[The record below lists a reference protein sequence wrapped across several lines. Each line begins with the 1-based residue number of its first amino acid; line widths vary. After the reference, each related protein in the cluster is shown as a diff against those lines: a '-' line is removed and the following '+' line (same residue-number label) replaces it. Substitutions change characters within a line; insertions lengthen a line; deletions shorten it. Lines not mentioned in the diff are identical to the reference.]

1 MKIKQLTLLFIIT
14 SLSLYSQE
22 NINESSIE
30 TQFDKVYKNSTTY
43 QSYKVIAKNK
53 YLNLKTS
60 VLDSLK
66 KFTEIIDEKERSLTS
81 EKDSVQLLKRNLLK
95 VQNELKVTLRKEDSI
110 SFLGIQV
117 SKLVYNL
124 IMWLIVIVLGA
135 SLAYFTFK
143 YYRSHVLTREAEDN
157 LENIE
162 SEFEIHRKK
171 SLEREQKLRRQLQD
185 EINKQKNN

>member
-22 NINESSIE
+22 NVNESSIE
-30 TQFDKVYKNSTTY
+30 TQFDKVYKSATTY
-43 QSYKVIAKNK
+43 QSYKVIAKSK

-66 KFTEIIDEKERSLTS
+66 RYKDSIDRKEQLLTS
-81 EKDSVQLLKRNLLK
+81 EKDSVELLKRDLLK
-95 VQNELKVTLRKEDSI
+95 VQNELKITLRKEDSI
-110 SFLGIQV
+110 SFVGVQV

-135 SLAYFTFK
+135 SLAYYAFR
-143 YYRSHVLTREAEDN
+143 YYRSHILTKEAEDN
-157 LENIE
+157 LENVE

>member
-22 NINESSIE
+22 NVNESSIE
-30 TQFDKVYKNSTTY
+30 TQFDKVYKSSTSY

-66 KFTEIIDEKERSLTS
+66 RFTDIIAKKEQLLTS
-81 EKDSVQLLKRNLLK
+81 EKDSIQLLKRDLLK
-95 VQNELKVTLRKEDSI
+95 VQNELKITLRKEDSI
-110 SFLGIQV
+110 YFVGILV

-135 SLAYFTFK
+135 SLAYYAFK
-143 YYRSHVLTREAEDN
+143 YYRSHVLTKEAEDN
-157 LENIE
+157 LENVE
-162 SEFEIHRKK
+162 LEFEIHRKK

>member
-22 NINESSIE
+22 NTNESSIE
-30 TQFDKVYKNSTTY
+30 TQFDKVYKSSTTY
-43 QSYKVIAKNK
+43 QTYKVIAKSK

-66 KFTEIIDEKERSLTS
+66 RFTEIIDEKERSLTS

-157 LENIE
+157 LENVE

-185 EINKQKNN
+185 EINKQKTN